1 MPVSA
6 FHLRSS
12 RLLAAPTLSLLF
24 LVYGC
29 ATDVNRKHDELI
41 GSSAIERH
49 CGPVQN
55 VPRVIVHRHISS
67 FQRDS
72 PTEMLRGDG
81 LSGRFSQ
88 QAQIVSEI
96 IGAKDLLRELVSL
109 EAQAAEQSEGPTVQ
123 LLHVQQQLSN
133 RIVLAILEVARTAAE
148 ADCEEERADQLAD
161 RLQDVRD
168 KRVRR
173 QTLIAIVGDAMIG
186 IVAGGLS
193 LALQETAS
201 AATAILGGSVATGFG
216 LAAFFDNSRH
226 EFQHQRNL
234 LAEVWQGQVDSVLFP
249 SSVWRYLNRPLLDD
263 PEQRSLRDALVL
275 RWRQDGRL
283 GEAGSDTERRR
294 TDLFFGLGG
303 AYEIDDLR
311 ARAAMLDLVEADVNL
326 MSQDLE
332 RLMYEALVQE
342 VP

>member
-1 MPVSA
+1 MPLSV
-6 FHLRSS
+6 FLVRGF
-12 RLLAAPTLSLLF
+12 RLVAAPTLFLLC
-24 LVYGC
+24 LVSGC
-29 ATDVNRKHDELI
+29 VTDVNRKTDELI

-49 CGPVQN
+49 CGQAEN
-55 VPRVIVHRHISS
+55 APRVNVASNTSS
-67 FQRDS
+67 FRRNT
-72 PTEMLRGDG
+72 PEGMLHGNG
-81 LSGRFSQ
+81 SFGRFSQ
-88 QAQIVSEI
+88 QAQAVSDI
-96 IGAKDLLRELVSL
+96 IGAKDLLRQLASL
-109 EAQAAEQSEGPTVQ
+109 EAQAVDQREAPTLALFQ
-123 LLHVQQQLSN
+123 VQQQLSN
-133 RIVLAILEVARTAAE
+133 RIVLALLEVARTAAE

-216 LAAFFDNSRH
+216 LSAFFDNSRH
-226 EFQHQRNL
+226 DFQHQRNL
-234 LAEVWQGQVDSVLFP
+234 LAEVWEGPEGNMLFP
-249 SSVWRYLNRPLLDD
+249 RSVWRYLNRPLPDD
-263 PEQRSLRDALVL
+263 PEHRSLREALVL

-294 TDLFFGLGG
+294 IDLFFGRGG

-311 ARAAMLDLVEADVNL
+311 AR
-326 MSQDLE
+326 
-332 RLMYEALVQE
+332 RLCWISSKLISIS
-342 VP
+342 